1 MPKSHK
7 DLLVWQKAID
17 FVVEIYRVTA
27 ELPKDE
33 LYGISQQMRRAAVSI
48 PSNIAEGQHRKN
60 LKEFLQ
66 FLRIS
71 YGSGAELETQLII
84 AEKLYPKI
92 NFTKSKDMLNEIQ
105 KMLTGLIQKLET
117 VN

>member
-7 DLLVWQKAID
+7 DLFVWQKGVD
-17 FVVEIYRVTA
+17 FVVEIYRTTS

-60 LKEFLQ
+60 VKEFLQ
-66 FLRIS
+66 FLRIA

-84 AEKLYPKI
+84 AERLYSKI

-105 KMLTGLIQKLET
+105 KMLTGLIKKLET